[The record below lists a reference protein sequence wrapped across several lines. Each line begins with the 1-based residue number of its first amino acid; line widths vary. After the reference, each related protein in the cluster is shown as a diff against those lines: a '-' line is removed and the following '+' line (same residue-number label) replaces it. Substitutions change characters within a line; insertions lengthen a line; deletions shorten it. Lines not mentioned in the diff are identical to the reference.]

1 MLEYDL
7 IYLYASP
14 IIHKQNE
21 LEINNPINYRM
32 EIKKLIK
39 LFNESGKA
47 FNCLFECANELTFRE
62 VLKKKTKILHISSHG
77 VIDDKNQKY
86 KLILEENGKQQILE
100 YDILEKIIKTNKNNL
115 KNIDLVFLS
124 TCHSQQ
130 LGELFLDNG
139 VKNVIFVESV
149 NEISNICALKLLE
162 YLYHELIKG
171 HSIQES
177 FENSMKKLKDD
188 REVISYNLK
197 QNKCGS
203 HIHKKTCIMKKEFK
217 DKRIC
222 DCFYDQFHKHKL
234 NCKFHLKM
242 QKDNKIKDLDIFKDD
257 KRYIKI
263 CCCDHTINHCEYLKY
278 KLVPKN
284 DVAPFQF
291 NEKGI
296 LHKNKNA
303 CASTFEER
311 KNLSLIG
318 RAKQIER
325 ICDNIND
332 NRKNIHFFVLY
343 GKKEIGK
350 QDFAESLCVY
360 LIERKIIQKYEN
372 FELKTK
378 PDLID
383 IKNKIFNY
391 SKYIKEKSIII
402 IKISYLLDE
411 KKSFDIVNTLLKD
424 INIDNNNL
432 FYFIIL
438 ATQKDKIDSE
448 IQGKNHELIDLLKLD
463 LNTGK
468 FLLTNF
474 CDYLGCKSNL
484 DNLSKYDLDDLLIL
498 IKFHPKKIKILS
510 ELIGEGYNYE
520 ELKEYIDQKKVD
532 EQKEIIKKE
541 QLNFIYSFNSK

>member
-1 MLEYDL
+1 MDCIIKKEIKSYEVEIFGKSVLHIQINQKNKDAENISHKRYKNQLISLDYLKKTKEFENDKNFQQYQDFSFINKNNDMDIEESGNNLILTIEIPHTNPIKLFFELLNVKYYLAYGPKHKRKNSNNPFYTSLNSETFNLNDIKTILEKDKIINKYNIISFRYFDESLNGFIKIDDNKKYEMPKNNLILELYYNEYINNLSFDLEKLGNNMKNEITSIKNKIKISRNLREYDL

-14 IIHKQNE
+14 IIDKQNE
-21 LEINNPINYRM
+21 VEINKPINYRM

-203 HIHKKTCIMKKEFK
+203 HIHKQSCIMKKN
-217 DKRIC
+217 
-222 DCFYDQFHKHKL
+222 L
-234 NCKFHLKM
+234 NIKEYAIAFMTNFISINLIVNFTLKCK
-242 QKDNKIKDLDIFKDD
+242 
-257 KRYIKI
+257 
-263 CCCDHTINHCEYLKY
+263 
-278 KLVPKN
+278 
-284 DVAPFQF
+284 
-291 NEKGI
+291 
-296 LHKNKNA
+296 
-303 CASTFEER
+303 
-311 KNLSLIG
+311 
-318 RAKQIER
+318 
-325 ICDNIND
+325 
-332 NRKNIHFFVLY
+332 
-343 GKKEIGK
+343 
-350 QDFAESLCVY
+350 
-360 LIERKIIQKYEN
+360 KIIK
-372 FELKTK
+372 
-378 PDLID
+378 
-383 IKNKIFNY
+383 
-391 SKYIKEKSIII
+391 
-402 IKISYLLDE
+402 
-411 KKSFDIVNTLLKD
+411 
-424 INIDNNNL
+424 
-432 FYFIIL
+432 
-438 ATQKDKIDSE
+438 
-448 IQGKNHELIDLLKLD
+448 
-463 LNTGK
+463 
-468 FLLTNF
+468 
-474 CDYLGCKSNL
+474 
-484 DNLSKYDLDDLLIL
+484 
-498 IKFHPKKIKILS
+498 
-510 ELIGEGYNYE
+510 
-520 ELKEYIDQKKVD
+520 
-532 EQKEIIKKE
+532 
-541 QLNFIYSFNSK
+541 